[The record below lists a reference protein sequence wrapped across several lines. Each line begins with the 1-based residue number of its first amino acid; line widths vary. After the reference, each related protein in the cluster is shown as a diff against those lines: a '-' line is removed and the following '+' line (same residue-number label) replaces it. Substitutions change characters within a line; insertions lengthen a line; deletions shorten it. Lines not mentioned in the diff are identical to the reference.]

1 MGITC
6 ALSEFVNVLKTA
18 LKHHGGE
25 KGSWSL
31 LVNSEVVTRIY
42 FCQCKP
48 LKSGGMGEKCPSKVV
63 PVFHWDKERFCLYD
77 LF

>member
-31 LVNSEVVTRIY
+31 LVNSEVVTRIS
-42 FCQCKP
+42 FCQCKH
-48 LKSGGMGEKCPSKVV
+48 LKSGGVGEKCLSKVV
-63 PVFHWDKERFCLYD
+63 PIFH
-77 LF
+77 